1 MNRKLNRKFFSRK
14 ATAFLTLM
22 TEIKYISIMIS
33 KSRFRRV
40 ESRGRQVI
48 ITLGSWRFL
57 ALIGQSHLFT
67 ILKLF
72 RRIVFFYF
80 GLIKNF
86 LKFSGSKI
94 FQFFRYLQKWSLWA
108 TLSLKFFSSRFI
120 FLITNQSETSSLWT
134 LLNS

>member
-1 MNRKLNRKFFSRK
+1 MKSPSVKAATNLICSNRMSTWHNRKWIGSWTESSFLRKT
-14 ATAFLTLM
+14 TAFLTWM

-67 ILKLF
+67 IFKLF

-94 FQFFRYLQKWSLWA
+94 FQFFVIYKNGHFERPC
-108 TLSLKFFSSRFI
+108 R
-120 FLITNQSETSSLWT
+120 
-134 LLNS
+134 